1 MGELVGGLIARAKSV
16 AGCCYTSAV
25 RNTHKSEWRE
35 VQYRGHPWHGQRV
48 WIRGEARRSGQVV
61 LRCVQDELKRFPLL
75 EIPAWMFDSTICSR
89 MTQNDLAYVSSSALL
104 ALKDL
109 LATAAPSIA
118 SSMAEEQHLPS
129 SSGDADAHIIMVK
142 PTSGRVVLPSNE
154 VAAVA
159 TGSAAPDSPSVGADV
174 ERTSEQTASFTSG
187 GGR

>member
-1 MGELVGGLIARAKSV
+1 M
-16 AGCCYTSAV
+16 
-25 RNTHKSEWRE
+25 
-35 VQYRGHPWHGQRV
+35 
-48 WIRGEARRSGQVV
+48 
-61 LRCVQDELKRFPLL
+61 RCVQDELNRFPLL

-118 SSMAEEQHLPS
+118 SSIAEEQHLPS
-129 SSGDADAHIIMVK
+129 SSGDADANIIMVQ
-142 PTSGRVVLPSNE
+142 PTSGRVILSSNE

-159 TGSAAPDSPSVGADV
+159 IGSSAADGPSVGADV
-174 ERTSEQTASFTSG
+174 ERTSEQAASLPGG